1 MSIFKRKSQPGP
13 LRDEQH
19 SFEELVR
26 RLEAAEADVAALL
39 DAHFQH
45 QRNYGRLQS
54 RWLTRSVEMQDYG
67 NMAAENEA
75 VYQRKG
81 PSGSTGNESI
91 DPTGKTAW

>member
-1 MSIFKRKSQPGP
+1 MSIFKRKSQPDP
-13 LRDEQH
+13 LSDEQH
-19 SFEELVR
+19 SLKELVR

-54 RWLTRSVEMQDYG
+54 KWLMRSVDTQDYG
-67 NMAAENEA
+67 NLAAENEA

-81 PSGSTGNESI
+81 PSGSTGNEGF